1 MSKKATQ
8 LFVHIGPIREESQH
22 IMQTAALP
30 TFIATLEKKP
40 SRLEALHNSLPELY
54 VAECPISTEGGE
66 AMLYEYNIAE
76 LSSIAPATGLKMLY
90 PGLAEKQHRPAETHT
105 LEAALKAHQLS
116 DTPVTQLMI
125 EQPEIA
131 QPLLHALEAQGQLHA
146 LKKLWLRT
154 SPESLYA
161 EMPTQTEL
169 LATCEQLGFEVVNT
183 QADDPDFLL
192 VECKRNPLY
201 HAHQRLQHK
210 AAKLE
215 QQHTE
220 QTKALDAA
228 KHELGELKQQQDQL
242 KKARDEQTAAKETA
256 QEEATQLKQAREKLA
271 HQHAEQ
277 AKALDTAKHE
287 LGELKQQRDQLKKA
301 RDEQAVAKEKAQAE
315 NTQLKQER
323 EKLAQQHAE
332 QAKAL
337 DTAKQELD
345 ELQQQR
351 DQFKKARDEQAACK
365 EKAQTETAQLKLE
378 REKLTQLHVEKDKAL
393 DVAKH
398 ELGELKQQHDQL
410 KKARDEQAAAKEKNQ
425 AETAQL
431 KQERDKLTKQQEAL
445 REQLREQ
452 QQKNQTLEAEVQATQ
467 TRQNKLTIE
476 LERAEAQLELIKE
489 LLLKDKFL
497 QN

>member
-161 EMPTQTEL
+161 EMPTQAEL

-201 HAHQRLQHK
+201 HAHKQLQHK

-215 QQHTE
+215 QQNTE
-220 QTKALDAA
+220 QTKALDVA

-242 KKARDEQTAAKETA
+242 KKARDEQAAAKEKAQAETA
-256 QEEATQLKQAREKLA
+256 QLKQAREKFT
-271 HQHAEQ
+271 QQKAEQ
-277 AKALDTAKHE
+277 AKALDTAKQELDELQQQQDQLKKARDGQAAAKEKAQAENTQLKQEHEKLTQQHTEQTKALDKAKRELDELKQQQDQLKKARDEQAAAKEKAQAENTQLKQEHEKLTQQHAEKNTALDTAKHE

-301 RDEQAVAKEKAQAE
+301 RDEQAVAKEKAQEEA
-315 NTQLKQER
+315 T
-323 EKLAQQHAE
+323 
-332 QAKAL
+332 
-337 DTAKQELD
+337 
-345 ELQQQR
+345 
-351 DQFKKARDEQAACK
+351 
-365 EKAQTETAQLKLE
+365 
-378 REKLTQLHVEKDKAL
+378 
-393 DVAKH
+393 
-398 ELGELKQQHDQL
+398 
-410 KKARDEQAAAKEKNQ
+410 
-425 AETAQL
+425 QL
-431 KQERDKLTKQQEAL
+431 KQERDKLTKQQEIL

-476 LERAEAQLELIKE
+476 LERAEAQLDLIKE
-489 LLLKDKFL
+489 LLLKDRLL
-497 QN
+497 QG

>member
-131 QPLLHALEAQGQLHA
+131 QQLLNALEAQGQLQA

-169 LATCEQLGFEVVNT
+169 LATCEQLGFEVVNI
-183 QADDPDFLL
+183 QADDPDFPL

-201 HAHQRLQHK
+201 HAHKQLQHK

-220 QTKALDAA
+220 QTKALDAV

-242 KKARDEQTAAKETA
+242 KKQ
-256 QEEATQLKQAREKLA
+256 
-271 HQHAEQ
+271 
-277 AKALDTAKHE
+277 
-287 LGELKQQRDQLKKA
+287 
-301 RDEQAVAKEKAQAE
+301 
-315 NTQLKQER
+315 
-323 EKLAQQHAE
+323 
-332 QAKAL
+332 
-337 DTAKQELD
+337 
-345 ELQQQR
+345 
-351 DQFKKARDEQAACK
+351 
-365 EKAQTETAQLKLE
+365 
-378 REKLTQLHVEKDKAL
+378 
-393 DVAKH
+393 
-398 ELGELKQQHDQL
+398 
-410 KKARDEQAAAKEKNQ
+410 RDEQAAAKEKAQ
-425 AETAQL
+425 AETDQLKKERDEQAAAKDKAQAEVSQLKKQRDEQAAAKDQALAEIEQLKKQREEQAAAKDKVQVELAQL
-431 KQERDKLTKQQEAL
+431 KQERDKLNKQQETL
-445 REQLREQ
+445 RQQLREQ
-452 QQKNQTLEAEVQATQ
+452 QQENQQLREEVKATDE
-467 TRQNKLTIE
+467 RQNKLNVE
-476 LERAEAQLELIKE
+476 LERAEAQLELIKD
-489 LLLKDKFL
+489 LLLKDRL
-497 QN
+497 LSND

>member
-131 QPLLHALEAQGQLHA
+131 QPLLNALEAQGQLHA

-161 EMPTQTEL
+161 EMPTQAEL
-169 LATCEQLGFEVVNT
+169 LAACEQLGFEVVNT
-183 QADDPDFLL
+183 QADDPDFPL
-192 VECKRNPLY
+192 VEFKRNPLY
-201 HAHQRLQHK
+201 HAHKQLQHK
-210 AAKLE
+210 TAKLE
-215 QQHTE
+215 QQQKEQATTKEKAQAETVQLKQEREKLTQQHTE

-228 KHELGELKQQQDQL
+228 KHELN
-242 KKARDEQTAAKETA
+242 
-256 QEEATQLKQAREKLA
+256 
-271 HQHAEQ
+271 
-277 AKALDTAKHE
+277 
-287 LGELKQQRDQLKKA
+287 ELKQQRDQLKKA
-301 RDEQAVAKEKAQAE
+301 SDEQAAAKEKAQAE
-315 NTQLKQER
+315 TARLKQER
-323 EKLAQQHAE
+323 EKFTQQHVE

-337 DTAKQELD
+337 DA
-345 ELQQQR
+345 
-351 DQFKKARDEQAACK
+351 
-365 EKAQTETAQLKLE
+365 
-378 REKLTQLHVEKDKAL
+378 
-393 DVAKH
+393 AKH
-398 ELGELKQQHDQL
+398 ELNELKQQCDQL
-410 KKARDEQAAAKEKNQ
+410 KKARDEQAAAKEKAQ
-425 AETAQL
+425 AETAKL
-431 KQERDKLTKQQEAL
+431 KQEREKLTKQQEIL

-452 QQKNQTLEAEVQATQ
+452 QQKNQTLEAEMQATQ

-489 LLLKDKFL
+489 LLLKDKLL
-497 QN
+497 QS

>member
-22 IMQTAALP
+22 ILQTAALP

-54 VAECPISTEGGE
+54 IAECPISAEGGE

-76 LSSIAPATGLKMLY
+76 LRSIAPATGLKMLY

-131 QPLLHALEAQGQLHA
+131 QPLLNALEAQGQLHA

-161 EMPTQTEL
+161 EMPTQAEL

-201 HAHQRLQHK
+201 HAHKQLQHK

-215 QQHTE
+215 QQNTE

-228 KHELGELKQQQDQL
+228 N
-242 KKARDEQTAAKETA
+242 
-256 QEEATQLKQAREKLA
+256 
-271 HQHAEQ
+271 
-277 AKALDTAKHE
+277 HE

-315 NTQLKQER
+315 TAQLKQER
-323 EKLAQQHAE
+323 EKFTQQNAE

-337 DTAKQELD
+337 DTVKHELD
-345 ELQQQR
+345 ELKQQQ
-351 DQFKKARDEQAACK
+351 
-365 EKAQTETAQLKLE
+365 
-378 REKLTQLHVEKDKAL
+378 
-393 DVAKH
+393 
-398 ELGELKQQHDQL
+398 DQL
-410 KKARDEQAAAKEKNQ
+410 KKARDEQVAAKEKAQ

-431 KQERDKLTKQQEAL
+431 QQERDKLTKQQETL
-445 REQLREQ
+445 RDQLREQ

-476 LERAEAQLELIKE
+476 LERAEVQLELIKE
-489 LLLKDKFL
+489 LLLKDKLL
-497 QN
+497 QS